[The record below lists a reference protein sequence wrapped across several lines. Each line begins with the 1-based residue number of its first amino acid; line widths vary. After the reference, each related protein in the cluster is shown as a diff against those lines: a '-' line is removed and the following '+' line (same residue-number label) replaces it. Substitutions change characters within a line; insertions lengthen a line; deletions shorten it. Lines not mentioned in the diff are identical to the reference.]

1 MGLKEQEFLKRLLA
15 TFRIEAEEHLQA
27 VSSGLLVLEKT
38 LLPEEQVKAVEN
50 IFREVHSLKGAARA
64 VDRREIETVC
74 QRVESVFA
82 LLKRG
87 ELAISSDLLDVLH
100 QAVDVL
106 QKLLAGLDTDE
117 PVSEKLPMNALLK
130 KLEEAPFKFRA
141 VPQGGKPESGT
152 APSEHEPKEPP
163 EGGPPPHATVPQS
176 PGGGEPAGDMVR
188 SVPRAAVDTVRV
200 HAAKLDDL
208 LRQGE
213 EMISFKMVTRQR
225 AMDLDGIAAMFAAWL
240 KEWSKVD
247 PEIRFALKAGDLQA
261 GLPGVVSRNPLPR
274 IAEFLDWN
282 LNTIKSI
289 SARLGAISDAAH
301 ADHRTASV
309 MVDGLLDDI
318 KEVLMLPFSSLLEP
332 LPKLVRDLSK
342 EQRKQVDLIVRGGE
356 VEVDKRILQE
366 LKDPLIHIVR
376 NAVDHGLEPGEE
388 RKNKGKPARGTVSIT
403 IRQKDS
409 SKVEIVIADDGA
421 GIDLSKV
428 KTAAVKSGL
437 VSNEVAE
444 GLGEE
449 DVQRLVFKSGLSTS
463 PIVTSISGRGLGLAI
478 VQEKVEKLGGT
489 LLFESRADYGTVFR
503 ILLPITLATFRGVL
517 VKVAEQIF
525 VVPTMQMEKVERV
538 AKEDVKTVEN
548 RDTVRLDGKV
558 TPLVPLRRVL
568 EIPERRRNAS
578 DSPHL
583 TVMLLK
589 AAGGRIAFGIDELV
603 GEQEVLV
610 KGLGQQLARVRNIS
624 GATVLGNGV
633 VAPILNVSDLLKSAV
648 RISGGIAHTPVE
660 PRETE
665 SGGKSILVVEDSIT
679 ARTLL
684 KNILEAAGYHVTTAV
699 DGMHGFSALQTASF
713 DLVVSD
719 VEMPRMDGFAL
730 TAKIRSTAALRDLP
744 VILVTA
750 LESAEDRMRG
760 VEVGANAYMVKQSFD
775 QTNLLDV
782 IRRFI

>member
-1 MGLKEQEFLKRLLA
+1 MGLKEQEFLKKLLA

-27 VSSGLLVLEKT
+27 VSSGLLVLEKAQH
-38 LLPEEQVKAVEN
+38 PQEQVKDVEN

-74 QRVESVFA
+74 QRMESVFA
-82 LLKRG
+82 LWKRG
-87 ELAISSDLLDVLH
+87 ELSISVDLFDVLY

-106 QKLLAGLDTDE
+106 QKLLAGLNTDG
-117 PVSEKLPMNALLK
+117 PVSEKLPMHSLLEQ
-130 KLEEAPFKFRA
+130 LEEVPYKFRA
-141 VPQGGKPESGT
+141 ASQSVEPES
-152 APSEHEPKEPP
+152 AMDSSVQKPKASP
-163 EGGPPPHATVPQS
+163 EGESPLHPSAPQLQEKAES
-176 PGGGEPAGDMVR
+176 GVDVVR
-188 SVPRAAVDTVRV
+188 SVPHTAVDTVRV
-200 HAAKLDDL
+200 PASKLDDL
-208 LRQGE
+208 LRQSE
-213 EMISFKMVTRQR
+213 EMISFKMGTRQR
-225 AMDLDGIAAMFAAWL
+225 AVDLDGIAAMFASWL

-247 PEIRFALKAGDLQA
+247 PEIRFALKMGDPQM
-261 GLPGVVSRNPLPR
+261 GLRGAETRNPSPR

-289 SARLGAISDAAH
+289 GVRLGALSDAAH
-301 ADHRTASV
+301 ADHRAASV

-318 KEVLMLPFSSLLEP
+318 KEILMLPFSSLLEP
-332 LPKLVRDLSK
+332 LPKLVRDLSR
-342 EQRKQVDLIVRGGE
+342 EQRKQVDLVVRGGE

-376 NAVDHGLEPGEE
+376 NCVDHGLEMGEE
-388 RKNKGKPARGTVSIT
+388 RTKKGKPLRGTVSIT

-409 SKVEIVIADDGA
+409 SKVELVIADDGA

-428 KTAAVKSGL
+428 RAAAVKNGV
-437 VSNEVAE
+437 VSNEDVESLA
-444 GLGEE
+444 EE

-489 LLFESRADYGTVFR
+489 LRFESRADYGTVFR
-503 ILLPITLATFRGVL
+503 ISLPITLATFRGVL
-517 VKVAEQIF
+517 VRVAERIF
-525 VVPTMQMEKVERV
+525 VVPTTQMEKVERV

-548 RDTVRLDGKV
+548 RDTVRVGGNV
-558 TPLVPLRRVL
+558 VPLVSLRKVL
-568 EIPERRRNAS
+568 EIPERRRNGS
-578 DSPHL
+578 DSLHL

-603 GEQEVLV
+603 SEQEVLV
-610 KGLGQQLARVRNIS
+610 KSLGKQLARVRNIS

-633 VAPILNVSDLLKSAV
+633 VAPILNVSDLLKSAA
-648 RISGGIAHTPVE
+648 RISGAIAHAPVE
-660 PRETE
+660 SRVTA
-665 SGGKSILVVEDSIT
+665 SGGRSILVVEDSIT

-684 KNILEAAGYHVTTAV
+684 KNILEAAGYQVTTAV

-730 TAKIRSTAALRDLP
+730 TAKIRSTAAFRDLP

-760 VEVGANAYMVKQSFD
+760 VEVGASAYLVKQSFD
-775 QTNLLDV
+775 QSNLLDV